1 MRRLLWAT
9 GLAASFLASGCSIHP
24 LPQDVTGVTTY
35 HIVRQIRCEA
45 RETIKSYVIQYVDEL
60 AAAYPTIK
68 LFGGLASRYQNDP
81 AAISSFSPNL
91 FKGAGLSQVYST
103 VKIFYD
109 AGIAYNF
116 ELTMTEDNNLS
127 TELDFIRPIVNPKFA
142 LTLNGGASRKRTND
156 RTFTTSDTF
165 GGLLKLP
172 EEYCRR
178 FVVGPNYIYP
188 MVGHIGISAVMSDF
202 INLTLFG
209 NLAAAKATASANP
222 GTAAAGSNSSIASAS
237 GDPADAYARANPPK
251 AAGGTK
257 AGAAKVAPNPPT
269 LADKLTFTTS
279 ITGSI
284 NPVAT
289 FTPLGRNFQVSGA
302 SLTGLADR
310 VDMHQVTVA
319 LAINPTDITDLGSL
333 RQYLFSP
340 ARVATAYGR
349 MAASI
354 STSVVVG
361 NRVIGGGTP
370 SEQLALIA
378 VDQFKSREIEIIPA
392 L

>member
-1 MRRLLWAT
+1 MRMLLAV
-9 GLAASFLASGCSIHP
+9 GLAASLVLSGCSIHP
-24 LPQDVTGVTTY
+24 LPEDVTGGVTTY
-35 HIVRQIRCEA
+35 HIVRQVRCEA
-45 RETIKSYVIQYVDEL
+45 RETIRNYVIQYLGDL
-60 AAAYPTIK
+60 ATAYPTIEMFRQ
-68 LFGGLASRYQNDP
+68 LQLRYENDP
-81 AAISSFSPNL
+81 AAISNFSPKL
-91 FKGAGLSQVYST
+91 FKKAGLEKIYET

-109 AGIAYNF
+109 AGVAYNY

-127 TELDFIRPIVNPKFA
+127 TEVDLIRPIINPKI
-142 LTLNGGASRKRTND
+142 TLGLVGGANRKRTND

-188 MVGHIGISAVMSDF
+188 IAGHIGINAIMSDF

-209 NLAAAKATASANP
+209 GLAAAKATASANP
-222 GTAAAGSNSSIASAS
+222 SSAS
-237 GDPADAYARANPPK
+237 NDPADAYASANPPRSAGRT
-251 AAGGTK
+251 AAG
-257 AGAAKVAPNPPT
+257 AKVAPNPPT

-289 FTPLGRNFQVSGA
+289 FTPLGSNLQMSGA

-310 VDMHQVTVA
+310 VDVHQVTVA
-319 LAINPTDITDLGSL
+319 LAIDPTDIADLGSL

-340 ARVATAYGR
+340 ARVAAAYGR
-349 MAASI
+349 TATSA
-354 STSVVVG
+354 STSVFVG
-361 NRVIGGGTP
+361 NRVIGGGSP
-370 SEQLALIA
+370 AEQLALIA
-378 VDQFKSREIEIIPA
+378 VDQFKSREFEIIPA
-392 L
+392 Q